1 MNPCPSVGPSPGICH
16 VIGLREMVAKAIPAP
31 TVPTHR
37 LPSKRQAEPC
47 LLPRGLSGVGG
58 QCLSPKLLPD
68 RGSVGVV
75 SLCAGQ
81 PRARVEAARVGGQ
94 FLSLTLGAVPAD
106 PARLPHLG

>member
-16 VIGLREMVAKAIPAP
+16 VIGLREMVAKATLAP

-58 QCLSPKLLPD
+58 QCLSRKLLPD
-68 RGSVGVV
+68 GGSVGS
-75 SLCAGQ
+75 SLCVPGSPGREWKQ
-81 PRARVEAARVGGQ
+81 PEWVASSC
-94 FLSLTLGAVPAD
+94 L
-106 PARLPHLG
+106 